1 MHATTSRTLASALLS
16 GAVMLVC
23 TTAQAQSSGSAGS
36 GQPNMSGAP
45 YGVTTPGSA
54 RSGSTSNTTS
64 GTTSG
69 TSSDSMSGST
79 SGTTTNSTTT
89 NSTSGS
95 NVGGSVGGASGMSGT
110 GTTSGTGATQGAGT
124 TSGASGGTYDQSGTL
139 GTPSSG
145 APAGMSGTL
154 QDSGSG
160 ARTDSSASGVYDSTS
175 STPMAFDPPA
185 AGYSGRNSSYSWL
198 PYTTR
203 GYVGLHWG
211 QADFDDVPCSSAYSC
226 DDTSDKAFK
235 VYTGGMFNDYFGL
248 ELGYLNTG
256 SVDRSGGRTRA
267 HGANLSLIAQAP
279 LGQVAGIYAKAGVT
293 YGWTRT
299 STGGLAVDVDD
310 GKDSGAGPSYGAG
323 LRFNATPN
331 WALVLEW
338 ERHEMRFAGDDKRDV
353 SLTTLGVQYR
363 F

>member
-16 GAVMLVC
+16 GAVLMVC

-36 GQPNMSGAP
+36 GQPNMTGAP
-45 YGVTTPGSA
+45 YGVTTPG
-54 RSGSTSNTTS
+54 GNPS

-69 TSSDSMSGST
+69 ASEA
-79 SGTTTNSTTT
+79 TT
-89 NSTSGS
+89 NSTSGG
-95 NVGGSVGGASGMSGT
+95 NVGGSVGGASGMSNT
-110 GTTSGTGATQGAGT
+110 GTTGAT
-124 TSGASGGTYDQSGTL
+124 SGSTYDQSGTM

-145 APAGMSGTL
+145 APSGMSGTL
-154 QDSGSG
+154 QNSGAG
-160 ARTDSSASGVYDSTS
+160 ARTEGSTSGVYDSTS
-175 STPMAFDPPA
+175 TTPMAFDPPA
-185 AGYSGRNSSYSWL
+185 AGYRSRDSSYSWL

-211 QADFDDVPCSSAYSC
+211 QADFDDVRCSSAYSC

-235 VYTGGMFNDYFGL
+235 VYTGGMFNDYLGL

-256 SVDRSGGRTRA
+256 SVSRSGGRTRA
-267 HGANLSLIAQAP
+267 HGANLSVIAQAP
-279 LGQVAGIYAKAGVT
+279 LGQVAGVYAKAGVT
-293 YGWTRT
+293 YAWTRT
-299 STGGLAVDVDD
+299 STGTLAVDVDG
-310 GKDSGAGPSYGAG
+310 GKDSGAGLSYGAG

-338 ERHEMRFAGDDKRDV
+338 DRHEMRFAGNSKRDV